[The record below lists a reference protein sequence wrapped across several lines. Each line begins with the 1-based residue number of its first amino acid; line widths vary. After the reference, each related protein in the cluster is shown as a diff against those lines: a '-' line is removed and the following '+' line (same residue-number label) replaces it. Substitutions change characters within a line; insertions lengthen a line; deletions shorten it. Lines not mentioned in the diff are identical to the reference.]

1 MTVRRSIPGW
11 AYCDYCQK
19 PGQESNKRKE
29 KSAMN
34 NIIDEI
40 NSLVD
45 TGEFQE
51 EQDGVLAMTKK
62 DGHVEI
68 AFKGSIDVFS
78 DMLGEFLDAYSEQT
92 GVEQSMIIY
101 ALLDKMGYIEAPE
114 SQQVS

>member
-1 MTVRRSIPGW
+1 
-11 AYCDYCQK
+11 
-19 PGQESNKRKE
+19 
-29 KSAMN
+29 MN